1 MKRDE
6 ETDTR
11 ESFENFEN
19 CNPKQI
25 QEQIFFVS
33 SSLTN
38 SILHPKNNKRY
49 TFIALLKK
57 ERARREMTEV
67 EEEEEETMAPTPTPL
82 SSNTPPLPSPS
93 TTTTKAGKEQPK
105 PRLVIKSMVLEN
117 FKSYA
122 GAQHVGPFHKVS
134 TSFLESSFVGQSSF

>member
-1 MKRDE
+1 MKILKIA
-6 ETDTR
+6 TLNKYK
-11 ESFENFEN
+11 S
-19 CNPKQI
+19 K
-25 QEQIFFVS
+25 IFFVS

-38 SILHPKNNKRY
+38 SILRPKNNKRY